1 MFNPAHPG
9 EVIRE
14 LCIEPLELTVTDAAK
29 ALGVTRKALSEL
41 LNGHSRIS
49 PEMAIRLS
57 IAFNTSAE
65 SWINQQAKYDLWI
78 AEKKRDRLN
87 VKVLVHKHAA

>member
-1 MFNPAHPG
+1 MFNPVHPG

-14 LCIEPLELTVTDAAK
+14 LCIEPLELTVTETAA
-29 ALGVTRKALSEL
+29 ALGVSRKALSEL

-65 SWINQQAKYDLWI
+65 SWINQQSKYDLWI
-78 AEKKRDRLN
+78 AEKNRSNLN
-87 VKVLVHKHAA
+87 VINLIEKRAA